1 LRPPRPKK
9 SATAD
14 AEAADDDASHLS
26 IADAV
31 ASGHDEL
38 EHPSRLQKG
47 YLPIINWTLKHS
59 FVTIIV
65 AVLVLGGTLALT
77 PLMKTNFLGSTGQ
90 NTLTVSQTFA
100 PGTSLQAEDAS
111 AQVVEKKLLSI
122 DGIKTVQL
130 SIGSSGSSLRDA
142 FSGGSGGATFSI
154 TTDPK
159 ADQEK
164 LQATVEKQL
173 GEVSGHGDITV
184 SSNAGF

>member
-9 SATAD
+9 RQTTE

-59 FVTIIV
+59 AVTIII

-77 PLMKTNFLGSTGQ
+77 PFMKTNFLGSTGQ
-90 NTLTVSQTFA
+90 NTLTVSQSFS
-100 PGTSLQAEDAS
+100 PGASLQAEDDA
-111 AQVVEKKLLSI
+111 AKVVEKKLLSI

-130 SIGSSGSSLRDA
+130 SIGSSGSALRDA
-142 FSGGSGGATFSI
+142 FAGGS
-154 TTDPK
+154 
-159 ADQEK
+159 
-164 LQATVEKQL
+164 
-173 GEVSGHGDITV
+173 
-184 SSNAGF
+184 